1 MSAEVGSRLNVIGS
15 SIAIVA
21 SGPIPGSTP
30 IIVPAKT
37 PMKQYIRFFSENATS
52 KPR

>member
-1 MSAEVGSRLNVIGS
+1 MPASMMSADTGGKMNVSGS

-30 IIVPAKT
+30 TAVPALRCLT
-37 PMKQYIRFFSENATS
+37 LAG
-52 KPR
+52 